1 MRRMFDSQSSVWLK
15 VASAYQI
22 AHFWAYRKR
31 KFWVNLN
38 LRTKVAS
45 FPDLERKIVAQLLKV
60 WFLPLFFAKNESRIR

>member
-38 LRTKVAS
+38 LLAKVAS
-45 FPDLERKIVAQLLKV
+45 RREKTIQNLQQF
-60 WFLPLFFAKNESRIR
+60 